1 MQIQYY
7 NELFDPK
14 FYAEFEFVVEILS
27 PPTHFEK
34 KKRFKK
40 IAWANFK
47 NFYCI
52 ESEIKF
58 RVK

>member
-34 KKRFKK
+34 KNDLKK
-40 IAWANFK
+40 LRGRISKIFTSSNQK
-47 NFYCI
+47 
-52 ESEIKF
+52 
-58 RVK
+58 